1 MTKTVWVLGL
11 KTDSWG
17 SENEPEGIFASRK
30 AAINYLE
37 SEGVDIE
44 LFNVLSKGYDNLTK
58 VEKKKHGEFFAHDLG
73 YWPED
78 YDEAERYVS
87 AGKYYLV
94 EMEVKE

>member
-11 KTDSWG
+11 TTDSWG
-17 SENEPEGIFASRK
+17 SGNEPEGIFASRK
-30 AAINYLE
+30 AAISYLK
-37 SEGVDIE
+37 SEGVDIK

-58 VEKKKHGEFFAHDLG
+58 AEKEKHGGFFEYDLG

-78 YDEAERYVS
+78 YNEAERYVS
-87 AGKYYLV
+87 AGRYYLV